1 MPARMRKNWPVKTS
15 CIFPAA
21 RSPQFAHVGTALW
34 MSAELP
40 WLWLLV
46 LDLQHVCF
54 HLGYQSPCVKI
65 NRGDM
70 AGPHYAKSLI
80 LARAPCTAPLDFTE
94 AAGQVES
101 GLGSISSK
109 YYAIPHLPNDAV
121 LSAQGNMDVSIRGEF
136 SDQLLVS
143 SHGL

>member
-1 MPARMRKNWPVKTS
+1 
-15 CIFPAA
+15 
-21 RSPQFAHVGTALW
+21 

-80 LARAPCTAPLDFTE
+80 LARAPCTTPLDFTE

-101 GLGSISSK
+101 RLGSISSR